1 MNKFQPAKKVQNKSL
16 NGSMF
21 LGLAID
27 YIQILQNMGSQPAS
41 LEYPLSSI
49 HSSIER
55 VAAEEANR
63 QLDLALSNFLLT
75 LNREKPNLPQKQLEL
90 LYQKE
95 IFKHTNEL
103 RMNLADFLT
112 FPEIITECRQFKQ
125 RAMILVQ
132 DILDENYTIG
142 Y

>member
-1 MNKFQPAKKVQNKSL
+1 
-16 NGSMF
+16 MF

-63 QLDLALSNFLLT
+63 
-75 LNREKPNLPQKQLEL
+75 
-90 LYQKE
+90 
-95 IFKHTNEL
+95 
-103 RMNLADFLT
+103 
-112 FPEIITECRQFKQ
+112 
-125 RAMILVQ
+125 
-132 DILDENYTIG
+132 
-142 Y
+142 

>member
-1 MNKFQPAKKVQNKSL
+1 MNKFQPAKKVKTKSL

-95 IFKHTNEL
+95 ISKHTNEL

-112 FPEIITECRQFKQ
+112 FPEIIIECKQFKQ

-142 Y
+142 F